1 MNALGIYLLTSL
13 LFVIGSMLEFAVIMF
28 LQRRHELAQTKKVA
42 NNSNLKS
49 RRGSFDVKSMSAK
62 IDGMAMII
70 FLSGYV
76 LFNAVYWATFGA
88 PFEVIILNN
97 TDL

>member
-28 LQRRHELAQTKKVA
+28 VQRRHELGQAIKVA
-42 NNSNLKS
+42 TPSNLKS
-49 RRGSFDVKSMSAK
+49 RRDSLDVKSWSAK
-62 IDGMAMII
+62 IDGFAMIM

-76 LFNAVYWATFGA
+76 LFNAVYWATF
-88 PFEVIILNN
+88 
-97 TDL
+97 

>member
-42 NNSNLKS
+42 NNRNLKS
-49 RRGSFDVKSMSAK
+49 RRDSLDVKSMSAK

-76 LFNAVYWATFGA
+76 LFNAVYWATF
-88 PFEVIILNN
+88 
-97 TDL
+97 